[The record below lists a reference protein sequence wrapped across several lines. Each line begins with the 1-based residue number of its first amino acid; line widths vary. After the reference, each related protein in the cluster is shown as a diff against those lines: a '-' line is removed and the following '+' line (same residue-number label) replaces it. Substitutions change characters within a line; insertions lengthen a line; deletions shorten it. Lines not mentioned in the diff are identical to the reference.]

1 MTDLIDR
8 LRTNLR
14 AAGIPATEGDF
25 AGIAE
30 KGFLSRV
37 ADVERVIAGLPSD
50 DLPDYL
56 DAGALPAHA
65 GSDSPP
71 AQTPQRGVSTDT
83 IAGIA
88 GQIHARD
95 VSPVELAQAALARVA
110 ARDPQLNAFQLL
122 LAEQAMADARAAET
136 AIAAGQYLGPL
147 HGVPVAVKD
156 LLDLAG
162 TPTTA
167 GSKILAGNI
176 ATQDATGVARLR
188 AAGAVIIG
196 KTRMSE
202 FAYSPGSN
210 NAHYGPTANPH
221 NLERDAGGS
230 SSGSAVA
237 VADGIVFA
245 ALGSD
250 TGGSIRIPAAHCGI
264 VGLKATHGRVSLAG
278 AVTLSWSLD
287 HLGPLARS
295 VADAAIMLEAIA
307 GPDPRDGRTLRPA
320 PAFRA
325 AGLDGSAR
333 GLRVGLLGDDG
344 TGRPLADAE
353 TLAGVRRGA
362 EALRAAGANLVEL
375 DIPEIEALRVISP
388 VILALEAAAFHT
400 PNLRARLDDY
410 GEFMR
415 QRILAAFVYGPAT
428 FVEAQQARAA
438 LRRRMAA
445 IFQQIDILA
454 LPSVPDLAPPLG
466 VPTPT
471 TFTGPFNCLGW
482 PAISIP
488 AGRSASGM
496 PLSIQLVARP
506 WEEHALLRA
515 AHAVESRSDSTERNS

>member
-8 LRTNLR
+8 LRASLR

-25 AGIAE
+25 AGIVE

-37 ADVERVIAGLPSD
+37 ADVERLIAGLPSD

-56 DAGALPAHA
+56 DAASLPARA
-65 GSDSPP
+65 PADPGAPP
-71 AQTPQRGVSTDT
+71 AGGETQT
-83 IAGIA
+83 IAGVA
-88 GQIHARD
+88 AQIRTRAI
-95 VSPVELAQAALARVA
+95 SPVELAEAALARLI
-110 ARDPQLNAFQLL
+110 ARDPQLNAFQLV
-122 LAEQAMADARAAET
+122 LADQALADARAAEA
-136 AIAAGQYLGPL
+136 AIAAGDYRGPL

-167 GSKILAGNI
+167 GSKILAGNV
-176 ATQDATGVARLR
+176 AAQDATGVARLR
-188 AAGAVIIG
+188 QAGAVIIG

-221 NLERDAGGS
+221 SLGRDTGGS
-230 SSGSAVA
+230 SSGSAAA
-237 VADGIVFA
+237 VADGIAFA

-250 TGGSIRIPAAHCGI
+250 TGGSIRIPAAHCGV
-264 VGLKATHGRVSLAG
+264 VGLKPTHGRASLAG
-278 AVTLSWSLD
+278 AVSLSWSLD

-295 VADAAIMLEAIA
+295 VADAAIVLEAIA

-325 AGLDGSAR
+325 GGLDGSSR

-353 TLAGVRRGA
+353 TLAAVRRGA
-362 EALRAAGANLVEL
+362 EALREAGADLVEI
-375 DIPEIEALRVISP
+375 DIPEIETLRVINP
-388 VILALEAAAFHT
+388 VILAIEAAAFHT

-415 QRILAAFVYGPAT
+415 QRILSAFVYSPAT

-438 LRRRMAA
+438 IRRRMAA

-482 PAISIP
+482 PAISVP
-488 AGRSASGM
+488 AGRSASGL
-496 PLSIQLVARP
+496 PLALQLVARP
-506 WEEHALLRA
+506 WEEPALLRA
-515 AHAVESRSDSTERNS
+515 AHAAEGALR